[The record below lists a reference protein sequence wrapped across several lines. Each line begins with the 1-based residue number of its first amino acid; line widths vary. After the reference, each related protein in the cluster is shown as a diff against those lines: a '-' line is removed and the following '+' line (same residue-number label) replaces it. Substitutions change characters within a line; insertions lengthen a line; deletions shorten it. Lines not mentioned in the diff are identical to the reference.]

1 MLITTNIACLPES
14 TTTTV
19 YRNPTHTY
27 GLNSLSAI
35 WAHDP
40 LQSKG
45 RKHTTTLL
53 PALPAAMISQGPN
66 AMLLQN
72 MTCTPVR
79 TLPETSCIWIR
90 PVDQQHVVHMKKK
103 EHNTSVW
110 QQIHVSMDL
119 KAWTQWTIFAYIAD
133 ATTTCRTPIAW
144 HWQYTH

>member
-19 YRNPTHTY
+19 YRNPTIHMASTVY
-27 GLNSLSAI
+27 
-35 WAHDP
+35 
-40 LQSKG
+40 
-45 RKHTTTLL
+45 LL
-53 PALPAAMISQGPN
+53 YEPMTFSSPKEGSTRQPLPAAMISQGPN

-90 PVDQQHVVHMKKK
+90 PVDQQLVVHMKKK